1 MTIGAT
7 AITVS
12 AATATGSRKRLE
24 SGTEVSFEIS
34 IGVEAPVYPHPSP
47 AIGMPWGRLG
57 ALAAV

>member
-1 MTIGAT
+1 MMTIGAT

-34 IGVEAPVYPHPSP
+34 IGVEAPVYPHSSP
-47 AIGMPWGRLG
+47 AIAMP
-57 ALAAV
+57 